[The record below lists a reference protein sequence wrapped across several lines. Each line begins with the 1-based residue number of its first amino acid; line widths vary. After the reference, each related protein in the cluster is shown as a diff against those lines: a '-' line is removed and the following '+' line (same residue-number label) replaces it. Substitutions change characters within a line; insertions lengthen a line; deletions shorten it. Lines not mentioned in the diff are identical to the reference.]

1 MFVDFNKVF
10 NNKKPQA
17 RITIPPA
24 LISHLNK
31 SLPTGVKYIAED
43 DGTCRI
49 IGENGSLTV
58 GGCIFEPTKEQKK
71 ILGENYTQEDVVEY
85 FYNMQKP
92 IPLKL
97 KKDGYILLNGEEF
110 PVDKIMYNPLKPPI
124 KYICGSFVM
133 YPSPFPKS
141 SNLKIGCE
149 QYERE
154 LLITRVPNNSV
165 YVSAFESNKDDP
177 LWVSFFID
185 RRDEKITFNVSFNLK
200 NAKTISDIIESTT
213 IYNAILQGKGTMLG
227 KPLDSVDISKDS
239 KLFDEGSI
247 MFWEKVLEI
256 EKCLDVHFKPPKED
270 IDFETVSLVEKLYQ
284 NLINKTP
291 VRDNHTINSIDGKK
305 EISTK
310 TLDEVVGKPMYFEFE
325 ATSNMELFGV
335 KKELPAIMGV
345 FNAKLES
352 YTQKGDK
359 QKIIFADESSEK
371 QRYTSVM
378 YFKSEKDLK
387 NFRNGNREQI
397 TAILRSAKKTKEYL

>member
-10 NNKKPQA
+10 NNKKTQTQMP
-17 RITIPPA
+17 IPPA
-24 LISHLNK
+24 LINYLNQ
-31 SLPTGVKYIAED
+31 SLPQGVKYIAED
-43 DGTCRI
+43 NGTCKI
-49 IGENGSLTV
+49 VSENGSFTV
-58 GGCIFEPTKEQKK
+58 GGCVFEPTKEQKK

-110 PVDKIMYNPLKPPI
+110 PIDKIMYNPLKPPI
-124 KYICGSFVM
+124 KYVCGSFVM
-133 YPSPFPKS
+133 SPPPFPKL

-154 LLITRVPNNSV
+154 LKISRIPHNSV
-165 YVSAFESNKDDP
+165 YISAFESDKDEP
-177 LWVSFFID
+177 LFISFFID
-185 RRDEKITFNVSFNLK
+185 RRDEKITFNISFNLR
-200 NAKTISDIIESTT
+200 NAKTIHDIVESTA
-213 IYNAILQGKGTMLG
+213 IYNAFLQGNGTMLG
-227 KPLDSVDISKDS
+227 KPFDSVDISKDS
-239 KLFDEGSI
+239 KLFDEVSI
-247 MFWEKVLEI
+247 MFWKKVLDI
-256 EKCLDVHFKPPKED
+256 EKCLDVHFTPPKED
-270 IDFETVSLVEKLYQ
+270 IDFETVLLIEKLYQ

-291 VRDNHTINSIDGKK
+291 VRDNHTINSIDGKR
-305 EISTK
+305 EISSK
-310 TLDEVVGKPMYFEFE
+310 TLDEVVGKPLYFEFE
-325 ATSNMELFGV
+325 ATSKMELFGV

-359 QKIIFADESSEK
+359 QKIIFADENSEK

-397 TAILRSAKKTKEYL
+397 IAILRGAKKTHEYL